1 MMARAVNPALRRL
14 GMAGDDRAL
23 IIHADDIGMCHA
35 TLPALAEVM
44 AFGLVTSSAVMV
56 PCPWF
61 AAAAALYREHPEWD
75 VGVHLTVTSEFAASR
90 WGPVASRGPEG
101 GLMDEEGYF
110 PRQSPPVREQA
121 DLESLRA
128 ELDAQITQ
136 ALAAGLDITH
146 ADQHMF
152 TFSDTRLFPVY
163 AEVALRRHVLPLLLR
178 RRDYAG
184 LGTSLQGAD
193 QLHAWVSEMEELRW
207 PVFDSMKVLP
217 LRDPEG
223 QVAIMRMLIDRLGPG
238 LHLII
243 AHPAVDT
250 PELRALV
257 PSWQARVANR
267 EALLSVGLQD
277 YIRYSGVRLLSY
289 RDLRRVAG
297 KR

>member
-90 WGPVASRGPEG
+90 WGPVASRDPAG
-101 GLMDEEGYF
+101 GLLDGDGF
-110 PRQSPPVREQA
+110 FHRQSPPVRERV
-121 DLESLRA
+121 DLDYLRA

-136 ALAAGLDITH
+136 ALAAGMDITH

-152 TFSDTRLFPVY
+152 TLSDLRLFPTY

-178 RRDYAG
+178 RKDYAS
-184 LGTSLQGAD
+184 LGITLQGAD
-193 QLHAWVSEMEELRW
+193 QMEAWVSEMEELRW
-207 PVFDSMKVLP
+207 PVFDSMQVLP

-223 QVAIMRMLIDRLGPG
+223 HVAIMRMMIDRLEPG

-257 PSWQARVANR
+257 PNWQARVANR
-267 EALLSVGLQD
+267 EALLSVGLRD
-277 YIRYSGVRLLSY
+277 YIKYSGVRLISY
-289 RDLRRVAG
+289 RDLRRAAG

>member
-1 MMARAVNPALRRL
+1 MAKRANPALRRL
-14 GMAGDDRAL
+14 GLSAGDRAL
-23 IIHADDIGMCHA
+23 IIHVDDVGMCHA

-75 VGVHLTVTSEFAASR
+75 VGVHLTVTSEFASSR
-90 WGPVASRGPEG
+90 WGPVGSRDPEG
-101 GLMDEEGYF
+101 GLLDEEGYF
-110 PRQSPPVREQA
+110 HRQSPLVRWQA
-121 DLESLRA
+121 DLDHLRA
-128 ELDAQITQ
+128 ELDAQITR

-152 TFSDTRLFPVY
+152 TLSDLRLFPTY
-163 AEVALRRHVLPLLLR
+163 AEVALRRHLVPLLLR
-178 RRDYAG
+178 RKEYAG
-184 LGTSLQGAD
+184 QGMALQDAD
-193 QLHAWVSEMEELRW
+193 QLHVWVSEMEELRW
-207 PVFDSMKVLP
+207 PVFDSVQVLP
-217 LRDPEG
+217 LCDPEG
-223 QVAIMRMLIDRLGPG
+223 HVAIMRMMIDRLEPG

-257 PSWQARVANR
+257 PNWQARVANR
-267 EALLSVGLQD
+267 EALLSAGLRD
-277 YIRYSGVRLLSY
+277 YIRYSGVRLISY
-289 RDLRRVAG
+289 RDLRRAAG